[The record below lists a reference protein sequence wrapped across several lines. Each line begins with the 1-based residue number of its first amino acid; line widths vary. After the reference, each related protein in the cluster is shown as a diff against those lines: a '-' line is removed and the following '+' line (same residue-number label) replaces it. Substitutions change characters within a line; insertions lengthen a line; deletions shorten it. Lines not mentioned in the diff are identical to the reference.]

1 MMNDYK
7 FYHTIEF
14 IEYCDKTKII
24 FFDFFAH
31 ITHLLQSFDMIMFQS
46 LKHWHAK
53 AVKNAMNYEN
63 ETFIKMKFLNVFIS
77 FRKKTFKT
85 FTILFAWKEVELFS
99 FNFAIILNQLF
110 FIDRFT
116 ISELKWNSDWNFNYN
131 AEISKNL
138 TQLMIAAY
146 ELKRIYSDS
155 FRLKKFV
162 REIVI
167 TVRAERFFEDQ
178 LVRTNAIESAKK
190 LKINQ
195 NRRSIQKNEIIIV
208 KRCRKMISN
217 KKNEKN
223 RLKIDRKIKWIRQ

>member
-1 MMNDYK
+1 
-7 FYHTIEF
+7 
-14 IEYCDKTKII
+14 
-24 FFDFFAH
+24 
-31 ITHLLQSFDMIMFQS
+31 
-46 LKHWHAK
+46 
-53 AVKNAMNYEN
+53 
-63 ETFIKMKFLNVFIS
+63 
-77 FRKKTFKT
+77 
-85 FTILFAWKEVELFS
+85 
-99 FNFAIILNQLF
+99 
-110 FIDRFT
+110 
-116 ISELKWNSDWNFNYN
+116 
-131 AEISKNL
+131 
-138 TQLMIAAY
+138 MIAAY

-223 RLKIDRKIKWIRQ
+223 RLKIDRKIK